1 MKADAIF
8 EFFYYR
14 DINTSGVHWI
24 VIFLSSKFI
33 NVIAAQR
40 LCSVLFKLMPMSP
53 SVTTQYQAL
62 NGLILLLKVL
72 KLQISLHCHM
82 LHARIFLLSCM
93 IMQFCLTHFEGSRVW
108 TVGLASCMMAK
119 LHVRDTEL
127 SDWS

>member
-1 MKADAIF
+1 M
-8 EFFYYR
+8 
-14 DINTSGVHWI
+14 
-24 VIFLSSKFI
+24 
-33 NVIAAQR
+33 QR
-40 LCSVLFKLMPMSP
+40 LIQANAHVTACDHTVSGPHGRIQLF
-53 SVTTQYQAL
+53 
-62 NGLILLLKVL
+62 KVL

-82 LHARIFLLSCM
+82 LHARIFLLSCV